1 MNFSE
6 NEGLDKLIE
15 IQRPGHSLDRAFY
28 SDAAIFE
35 RDRERVFR
43 NHWILAAHASQF
55 EKPGDYRLFDIAGE
69 SIILVRDRE
78 EGIRAHYNVCRH
90 RGSRVVL
97 EPCGNAQ
104 ALTCRYHGWTYAL
117 DGSLRAATHMP
128 EDFDRSGF
136 GLKPCHVRILEGLV
150 FVSLAEALP
159 PDFDAIATRL
169 TPFLALHGLAKA
181 RVATQRTFSV
191 HANWKLVVENYLE
204 CYHCKPAHREYCAVE
219 IKADSIGDGSPAA
232 RQRYEAREREWRAGA
247 NRLNT
252 LIAEAGTSLPLDER
266 LSRTPD
272 RRRVPGAAARVV
284 RHGHGRRP
292 AGGAA
297 DGRVPGL

>member
-43 NHWILAAHASQF
+43 NHWILAAHVTQF
-55 EKPGDYRLFDIAGE
+55 EKPGDYRLFDVAGE

-97 EPCGNAQ
+97 EPSGNVPS
-104 ALTCRYHGWTYAL
+104 LTCRYHGWTYAL

-128 EDFDRSGF
+128 ENFDRSCF

-150 FVSLAEALP
+150 FVSLAEAIP
-159 PDFDAIATRL
+159 PDFDAISNRL
-169 TPFLALHGLAKA
+169 TPFLVLHGLAEA
-181 RVATQRTFSV
+181 RVAVQRTFPV
-191 HANWKLVVENYLE
+191 QANWKLVVENYLE

-219 IKADSIGDGSPAA
+219 
-232 RQRYEAREREWRAGA
+232 
-247 NRLNT
+247 
-252 LIAEAGTSLPLDER
+252 DE
-266 LSRTPD
+266 
-272 RRRVPGAAARVV
+272 
-284 RHGHGRRP
+284 
-292 AGGAA
+292 GG
-297 DGRVPGL
+297 